1 MAEILLPI
9 IETLARNA
17 LRNPDPKKLAEP
29 GAARAK
35 VNPKPWE

>member
-17 LRNPDPKKLAEP
+17 LRNPDPKRLAEQ
-29 GAARAK
+29 GAAADAR
-35 VNPKPWE
+35 KPRR